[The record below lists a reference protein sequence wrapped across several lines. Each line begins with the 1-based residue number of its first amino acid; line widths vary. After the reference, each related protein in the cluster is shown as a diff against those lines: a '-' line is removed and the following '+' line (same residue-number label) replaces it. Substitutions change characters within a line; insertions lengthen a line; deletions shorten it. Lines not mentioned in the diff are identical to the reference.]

1 MFSYEELL
9 SKYNI
14 LLKENKELKSRV
26 TELKTKLGMPI
37 ETEEVVVETSDTVI
51 NKYSS
56 TTEKILLYRSLF
68 CGREDV
74 FARRWYSKTTEKSG
88 YQPVCENEWA
98 DGLCDK
104 RKYKCSVCPNR
115 KLSPLTD
122 KDIYK
127 HLEGKDYY
135 GKDVIGIYPMLVDET
150 CHFLCADFDDKEY
163 EKDVL
168 AFCEICDELNIPAY
182 IERSRSGC
190 GAHIW
195 VFFEVPIPAATARK
209 LGSLIL
215 TKAMENRSELSFASY
230 DRLFPNQDNMP
241 NGGFGNLI
249 ALPLQGQARKND
261 NSVFVDR
268 NFKAYSDQW
277 AYLSSIKKVSIKSI
291 ERIVETYSKNDVLGT
306 LVDDNADKPWET
318 KQKTLL
324 TSMDFPDK
332 LEIVRSNMIYIPREG
347 LSANAQNQIKR
358 LAAFKNPD
366 FYKSQAMRLPI
377 YDKPRII
384 CTADISDSYIG
395 LPRGCEPALCD
406 ILVGKVN
413 NIDIIDKTN
422 AGKDIPVKFNGNLRE
437 EQELAVNELSKDNI
451 GVLSATTAFGKTV
464 IASYLAGIR
473 KTNTLV
479 LVHTQALMQQWKK
492 SLEQFLTFDIIPP
505 EAKKGRGRKKT
516 WSPVGLLGAGKD
528 TLNGIVDVAVMQSLV
543 DGDEVKELVRNYG
556 MIIVDECHHVS
567 AVNFEKILKYA
578 NAKYVYGLTA
588 TPTRQDGH
596 HPIIFMQC
604 GPIRYRVDAKAQ
616 AEKREFEHYLIPRFT
631 SFRNIAD
638 DNITALY
645 KKLSDDAMRNNLIV
659 NDVVAAIKN
668 GRTPIILSERREHV
682 TMLTEL
688 LKPHCDNVI
697 EIVGTTSA
705 KSRRETLERLDN
717 IPQEESLVVVA
728 TGRYV
733 GEGFDYPRLDT
744 LFLALPIAWKGKV
757 AQYAG
762 RLHRNY
768 QGKTE
773 VQVYDYI
780 DIHVPVLERMYQ
792 KRVKSYSAIGY
803 KTKITTSSN
812 ALPDLIYDGKTF
824 YPVFCRDIEITQNE
838 ILIVSPFMR
847 KARLTQMLKV
857 LSPLIMNKVTVT
869 VVTRPPED
877 FKDKNKQIVID
888 CTEQLKQYGIKVIYI
903 SDFHQK
909 FAIIDQYVVWYGSVN
924 FLSFGTHEESIMRF
938 ENSDVAHQLMDTI
951 M

>member
-1 MFSYEELL
+1 M
-9 SKYNI
+9 
-14 LLKENKELKSRV
+14 
-26 TELKTKLGMPI
+26 
-37 ETEEVVVETSDTVI
+37 
-51 NKYSS
+51 
-56 TTEKILLYRSLF
+56 F

-135 GKDVIGIYPMLVDET
+135 GKDVIGIYPM
-150 CHFLCADFDDKEY
+150 
-163 EKDVL
+163 
-168 AFCEICDELNIPAY
+168 
-182 IERSRSGC
+182 
-190 GAHIW
+190 
-195 VFFEVPIPAATARK
+195 
-209 LGSLIL
+209 
-215 TKAMENRSELSFASY
+215 
-230 DRLFPNQDNMP
+230 
-241 NGGFGNLI
+241 
-249 ALPLQGQARKND
+249 
-261 NSVFVDR
+261 
-268 NFKAYSDQW
+268 
-277 AYLSSIKKVSIKSI
+277 
-291 ERIVETYSKNDVLGT
+291 

-384 CTADISDSYIG
+384 CTADITDSYIG

-406 ILVGKVN
+406 MLVDKVK

-422 AGKDIPVKFNGNLRE
+422 AGENIPVEFNGNLRE
-437 EQELAVNELSKDNI
+437 EQELAVSELLKYNI

-464 IASYLAGIR
+464 IASYIVSQR

-492 SLEQFLTFDIIPP
+492 SLEQFLTFDITHP
-505 EAKKGRGRKKT
+505 EQRKGRGRKKT

-528 TLNGIVDVAVMQSLV
+528 ALNGIVDVAVMQSLV

-588 TPTRQDGH
+588 TSTRQDGH

-733 GEGFDYPRLDT
+733 GEGFDYLRLDT

-780 DIHVPVLERMYQ
+780 DIHLPVLERMYQ

-812 ALPDLIYDGKTF
+812 ASPDLIYDGKTF
-824 YPVFCRDIEITQNE
+824 YPVFCRDVEITQNE

-869 VVTRPPED
+869 VVTRPSED
-877 FKDKNKQIVID
+877 FKEKNKQIVIE
-888 CTEQLKQYGIKVIYI
+888 CTEQLKQYGIKVVYK

-909 FAIIDQYVVWYGSVN
+909 FAIIDQSVVWYGSVN
-924 FLSFGTHEESIMRF
+924 FLSFGTQEESIMRI

-951 M
+951 L